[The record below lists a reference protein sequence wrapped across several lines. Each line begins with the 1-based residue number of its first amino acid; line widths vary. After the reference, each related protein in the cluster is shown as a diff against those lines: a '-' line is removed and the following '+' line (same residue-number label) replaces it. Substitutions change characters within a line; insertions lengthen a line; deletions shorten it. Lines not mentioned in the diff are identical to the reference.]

1 MKKVAI
7 AVCASVCS
15 FMAQAGTMGA
25 VAVDKHVIPYL
36 EGDAS
41 YTWNSLKGTTV
52 NSLPATLKKNGWGG
66 RISAGIVY
74 PYTEQFGL
82 NAEIGGGYY
91 GQTRATLDSRGIRAK
106 TNIDGYD
113 VLVGGTYHALEMV
126 DVYFDFGFM
135 NQNMQFKVTRDNA
148 LRFPGG
154 LFTGTQ
160 VIHATQT
167 QILPE
172 IKVGALYNVF
182 PYLAVTA
189 SYIHTFGTSN
199 ASNITT
205 NATVSPANIANNGT
219 IDQRN
224 PSLNVVLFGLRYN
237 FV

>member
-7 AVCASVCS
+7 AVCASACS
-15 FMAQAGTMGA
+15 FIAQAGTMGA
-25 VAVDKHVIPYL
+25 VAVEKHVVPYL
-36 EGDAS
+36 AGDAS
-41 YTWNSLKGTTV
+41 YTWNSLKGSMINGT
-52 NSLPATLKKNGWGG
+52 PAVLNKNGWGG
-66 RISAGIVY
+66 RISAGVVY

-82 NAEIGGGYY
+82 NAEVGGGYY
-91 GQTRATLDSRGIRAK
+91 GRTRSNLASRGISAN

-135 NQNMQFKVTRDNA
+135 NQNMQFKVTRDNG

-160 VIHATQT
+160 VLHASQT

-172 IKVGALYNVF
+172 IKVGGLYNIY

-205 NATVSPANIANNGT
+205 SATASPANIANAGT